1 MKKKLFAL
9 LGIFT
14 TIIIGSVAVSKLA
27 NRNDIVIQEEETLI
41 VTSFYP
47 MYILTANLAKD
58 VPGITVVNLTENQ
71 TGCLHDYQLVTKDM
85 IKLNSADLLVM
96 NGGGMESFL
105 ENVVASY
112 PDLKVVEASEGITM
126 LPSESEHNHDH
137 DHEEDSEGTAQDHTH
152 DENVEETDQD
162 HTHDENLE
170 ETDQDH
176 THDESSEI
184 SEADQDH
191 DHDHGE
197 YNAHVWMNMNDYL
210 IQMENVY
217 QALVE
222 NDPKNKAIYD
232 LNYET
237 YKGKVEEIKAEYE
250 RELNNY
256 VNSEVV
262 IFHDAFAYMAQEIG
276 LDVIYTINLDG
287 DTYLSAGEVKD
298 IIDEVNGHGVK
309 VLFTEEQYSD
319 SIAESVAK
327 ETEAKVYVIDSL
339 VTGDLDLDSYLNGMR
354 NNLEVLKEAL
364 Y

>member
-1 MKKKLFAL
+1 
-9 LGIFT
+9 
-14 TIIIGSVAVSKLA
+14 
-27 NRNDIVIQEEETLI
+27 
-41 VTSFYP
+41 
-47 MYILTANLAKD
+47 
-58 VPGITVVNLTENQ
+58 
-71 TGCLHDYQLVTKDM
+71 
-85 IKLNSADLLVM
+85 
-96 NGGGMESFL
+96 
-105 ENVVASY
+105 
-112 PDLKVVEASEGITM
+112 
-126 LPSESEHNHDH
+126 
-137 DHEEDSEGTAQDHTH
+137 
-152 DENVEETDQD
+152 
-162 HTHDENLE
+162 
-170 ETDQDH
+170 
-176 THDESSEI
+176 
-184 SEADQDH
+184 
-191 DHDHGE
+191 
-197 YNAHVWMNMNDYL
+197 MNDYL

-222 NDPKNKAIYD
+222 NDPENKAIYD

-250 RELNNY
+250 RELTNY
-256 VNSEVV
+256 VNHEVV

-319 SIAESVAK
+319 SVAESVAK

-339 VTGDLDLDSYLNGMR
+339 VTGDTDLDSYLNGMK